1 MCMYLMEYDMNGID
15 DDQTPFM
22 GDDKVSVADAHA
34 YGTLKVMKSKKSDIL
49 NGFPHLMKWE
59 ETMNGLDGVKMYNER
74 V

>member
-1 MCMYLMEYDMNGID
+1 
-15 DDQTPFM
+15 M

-34 YGTLKVMKSKKSDIL
+34 YGTLKVMKSKKSGIL